1 MSKESQEFRNKAAAD
16 FRASRRKSANGTGE
30 LLRTRAK
37 AYKVLAENEEWLS
50 GEMHRLVTAPYVRRQ
65 GLSQK

>member
-1 MSKESQEFRNKAAAD
+1 MSKESQEFRSKAAAE

-37 AYKVLAENEEWLS
+37 AFKALAENEAWLS
-50 GEMHRLVTAPYVRRQ
+50 GEKAPLNDPTILHKT
-65 GLSQK
+65 G

>member
-1 MSKESQEFRNKAAAD
+1 MSKESQEFRSKAAAE

-37 AYKVLAENEEWLS
+37 AFKALAENEEWLS
-50 GEMHRLVTAPYVRRQ
+50 GEKAPLIDDPTTLHKT
-65 GLSQK
+65 G

>member
-1 MSKESQEFRNKAAAD
+1 MSKESQEFRSKAAAE

-37 AYKVLAENEEWLS
+37 AFKALAENEEWLS
-50 GEMHRLVTAPYVRRQ
+50 GEKAPLNDPTTLHKA
-65 GLSQK
+65 G